1 LNNGTATVA
10 LDGGIGP
17 FVFNWSHDAN
27 LNGPSASNLAP
38 GDYQVEVTDMGIP
51 CAQPFLLNYTITEF
65 GPLPILFL
73 STDDTTP
80 CIGDTI
86 VVNGASNSTF
96 AWTNPVPFQTSGN
109 SAEFIVTPNF
119 TGVQA
124 IATNLCGP
132 TTANLS
138 ISPVSSP
145 DISILTNPVIC
156 QNSPFVL
163 DASLT
168 GNGLLTWTTPN
179 GSVLNGT
186 TANLGPAQLSQA
198 GWYYATSTFSGCEPV
213 LDSIEITVDE
223 LPIVNVASASICVG
237 ENVDITI
244 LPIENYTWPLLPGI
258 SQNNGGAN
266 ATLSPTISTNYV
278 VQNIHQCAVNINITV
293 LPLPE
298 PLISVS
304 TLQGCSPLGVQFTDN
319 TVEPLSFSWDFG
331 DGQTSIN
338 ESPFHVFAGTNSDTT
353 YTVQLSITDNNGC
366 VNQNNF
372 FIQTMVP
379 VDAQFTAN
387 PISQIYPD
395 AVVDFTNVST
405 GSGTLSAVWL
415 YENETSTNFNSA
427 SHTFSTW
434 GNFTVSLIVENEWCN
449 DTAVQEIVIL
459 PPAAIANFNFL
470 DDGCPQS
477 QFNFLSE
484 SIFAES
490 VTWLFGDGNEGEGE
504 STSHVYQSEG
514 IYDVTL
520 LAHGF
525 DGITDTFTI
534 ANAVTIH
541 PEPVAAFTIDED
553 YVFAE
558 VDSAV
563 FFNQSTGGTQ
573 YFWNFGNGNT
583 SSAFE
588 PTPYYALVGR
598 YDISLT
604 VSNNFGCQDQYIVP
618 NGVTVVSDGFINFP
632 SAFTPL
638 SNGPTDGIYDRFA
651 FDNNIFHP
659 HSRSIKFYE
668 LEIFNKWGEM
678 IFQTDDIKQGWD
690 GYYQGQMVNED
701 IYVYKSKGQLF
712 GGVPFEKSGT
722 ITLLLK

>member
-1 LNNGTATVA
+1 
-10 LDGGIGP
+10 
-17 FVFNWSHDAN
+17 
-27 LNGPSASNLAP
+27 
-38 GDYQVEVTDMGIP
+38 
-51 CAQPFLLNYTITEF
+51 
-65 GPLPILFL
+65 
-73 STDDTTP
+73 
-80 CIGDTI
+80 
-86 VVNGASNSTF
+86 
-96 AWTNPVPFQTSGN
+96 
-109 SAEFIVTPNF
+109 
-119 TGVQA
+119 
-124 IATNLCGP
+124 
-132 TTANLS
+132 
-138 ISPVSSP
+138 
-145 DISILTNPVIC
+145 
-156 QNSPFVL
+156 
-163 DASLT
+163 
-168 GNGLLTWTTPN
+168 
-179 GSVLNGT
+179 
-186 TANLGPAQLSQA
+186 
-198 GWYYATSTFSGCEPV
+198 
-213 LDSIEITVDE
+213 
-223 LPIVNVASASICVG
+223 
-237 ENVDITI
+237 
-244 LPIENYTWPLLPGI
+244 
-258 SQNNGGAN
+258 
-266 ATLSPTISTNYV
+266 
-278 VQNIHQCAVNINITV
+278 
-293 LPLPE
+293 
-298 PLISVS
+298 
-304 TLQGCSPLGVQFTDN
+304 
-319 TVEPLSFSWDFG
+319 
-331 DGQTSIN
+331 
-338 ESPFHVFAGTNSDTT
+338 
-353 YTVQLSITDNNGC
+353 VQLSITDNNGC

-379 VDAQFTAN
+379 VDAEFTAN

-395 AVVDFTNVST
+395 AMVDFTNVST

-588 PTPYYALVGR
+588 PTPYYALVGT

-604 VSNNFGCQDQYIVP
+604 VTNNFGCQDQYFVSD
-618 NGVTVVSDGFINFP
+618 GVTVVSDGFINFP

-638 SNGPTDGIYDRFA
+638 SNGPTDGIYDRLA